1 MSELAAL
8 QARLDHLESRQAFQ
22 EVTIEELNKVIIQQ
36 QIELEK
42 LRTQVRFVVTKLRE
56 VQASPVAS
64 QAEETPP
71 PHY

>member
-1 MSELAAL
+1 M
-8 QARLDHLESRQAFQ
+8 
-22 EVTIEELNKVIIQQ
+22 IQQ

-42 LRTQVRFVVTKLRE
+42 LRTQVRFAVTKLRE

>member
-42 LRTQVRFVVTKLRE
+42 LRTQVRFAVTKLRE
-56 VQASPVAS
+56 V
-64 QAEETPP
+64 
-71 PHY
+71 

>member
-22 EVTIEELNKVIIQQ
+22 EVIIEELNKVIIQQ

-42 LRTQVRFVVTKLRE
+42 LRTQVRFAVTKLRE

>member
-42 LRTQVRFVVTKLRE
+42 LRTQVRFAVTKLRE

-64 QAEETPP
+64 LAEETPP

>member
-42 LRTQVRFVVTKLRE
+42 LRTQVRFAVTKLRE

-64 QAEETPP
+64 QSEETPP

>member
-42 LRTQVRFVVTKLRE
+42 LRTQVRFAVTKLRE

-64 QAEETPP
+64 LA
-71 PHY
+71 

>member
-36 QIELEK
+36 QVELEK
-42 LRTQVRFVVTKLRE
+42 LRTQIRFAVTKLRE

-64 QAEETPP
+64 QSEETPP

>member
-42 LRTQVRFVVTKLRE
+42 LRTQVRFAVTKLRE

-71 PHY
+71 PQY

>member
-36 QIELEK
+36 QVELEK
-42 LRTQVRFVVTKLRE
+42 LRTQIRFAVTKLRE

-64 QAEETPP
+64 QSEEP